1 MLPPSGSAF
10 SQPLHLDYVVAAANL
25 FAQTYG
31 LIGCQDRAAVAA
43 LLQAIQ
49 VPEFTP
55 KSGVKIHVSDQ
66 ELQSASASVGER
78 LWPFSQES
86 PPHLTPA
93 QLGLPSSW
101 ASLPLK

>member
-1 MLPPSGSAF
+1 M
-10 SQPLHLDYVVAAANL
+10 AAANL

-31 LIGCQDRAAVAA
+31 LIGSQDRTAVAG

-78 LWPFSQES
+78 YGHSARSYHLTCPLPSPAS
-86 PPHLTPA
+86 PPVLCPW
-93 QLGLPSSW
+93 LCSDSSPELPPNLS
-101 ASLPLK
+101 